1 MTLPGVSFAPGVV
14 SAASSLRLFG
24 DGVNWQPPQLST
36 DIILR
41 SEWAR
46 VSLVFFRSR
55 FDTDCAGDEDATNG
69 AATMTPVDDDD
80 ASNGAAT
87 MTPDDDD
94 AGNGAATTTPV
105 GADARAVAADG
116 TMSRDSEGDGERLGP
131 GDVDPI
137 IGRSLT
143 I

>member
-55 FDTDCAGDEDATNG
+55 FDTDCAGDEDATITPVDDDDASNG
-69 AATMTPVDDDD
+69 VATMTPVDDDD
-80 ASNGAAT
+80 AGS
-87 MTPDDDD
+87 
-94 AGNGAATTTPV
+94 GAATTTPV
-105 GADARAVAADG
+105 GADARSVAADG